1 MDQSP
6 WPVDSIQESS
16 DNYCLRWN
24 DFKLNST
31 SNLKYRF
38 RELRDDS
45 EFYDVT
51 LCCDN
56 GTDLVPAHKKIL
68 ASCSPIFRKILS
80 HQKYNQQN
88 TFLYLKGIHLK
99 EVKAVLDF
107 IYHGEVNISQ
117 DSINDFLAVGEELAI
132 KGLAD
137 SKPGNGADTPEKK
150 SMFQKQKG
158 IFPPG
163 TSSTFQ
169 ASKKQKIT
177 QSSALSEDID
187 IKSIKAEPEAS
198 GSGARADGSSGIADG
213 GFVDY
218 LGQFGDGNEFDN
230 SIYTARGSD
239 FDYSAVG
246 EDGRRHKKTFTIDF
260 KLNAIR
266 EAERTNNR
274 QAAKALGVDDSSIR
288 HWRKNEERLIQSK
301 EQGGQFCAKGSG
313 RRVKDGLLE
322 QILSEWHSQQ
332 ISNGIKVSGT
342 MLRRKAQEIS
352 IETGS
357 ESSKFSN
364 GWLGNFC
371 KRYGIKLPNSDKGSF
386 KAHKEI
392 ELMERILY
400 DWLLQQQLNNAS
412 VSGHVV
418 RAKAE
423 ELCKACSPA
432 TEYNFSL
439 GWLDGFKK
447 RYNVR
452 LNDRPA
458 DRVLPLNLAE
468 APQPSSS
475 STNPPDVKP
484 QFPAFFFPPKL

>member
-1 MDQSP
+1 MMDPEWQA
-6 WPVDSIQESS
+6 DSIQESS
-16 DNYCLRWN
+16 DTNYCLRWN

-107 IYHGEVNISQ
+107 IYHGEVNVSQ

-132 KGLAD
+132 KGLTD
-137 SKPGNGADTPEKK
+137 SKPADGTDTPAKK
-150 SMFQKQKG
+150 SMFQKQKR
-158 IFPPG
+158 IFTPES
-163 TSSTFQ
+163 SSTFEDT
-169 ASKKQKIT
+169 KKPKIS
-177 QSSALSEDID
+177 QFLPLSGDVD
-187 IKSIKAEPEAS
+187 IKSIKAEPESS
-198 GSGARADGSSGIADG
+198 GSGARAGGSSGGADRE
-213 GFVDY
+213 FVDF
-218 LGQFGDGNEFDN
+218 GQFGEGNEFDN

-239 FDYSAVG
+239 VDYSGTA
-246 EDGRRHKKTFTIDF
+246 EDGRKHKKTFTIDF

-274 QAAKALGVDDSSIR
+274 QAARVLGVDDSSIR

-313 RRVKDGLLE
+313 RRVQDGLLE

-332 ISNGIKVSGT
+332 ISNGIKVSGS
-342 MLRRKAQEIS
+342 MLRRKAQEIAV
-352 IETGS
+352 ETGS
-357 ESSKFSN
+357 VSSKFSN

-371 KRYGIKLPNSDKGSF
+371 KRYGIKLPNSNKGSG

-458 DRVLPLNLAE
+458 DRVLPP
-468 APQPSSS
+468 PQASSS

-484 QFPAFFFPPKL
+484 QFPAFFFPPKM